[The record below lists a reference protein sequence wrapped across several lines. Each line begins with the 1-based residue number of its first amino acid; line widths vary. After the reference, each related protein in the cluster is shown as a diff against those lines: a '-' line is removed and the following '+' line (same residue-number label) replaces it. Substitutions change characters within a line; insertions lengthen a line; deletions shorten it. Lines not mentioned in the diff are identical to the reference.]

1 MKICIPEVLSIDE
14 RTTTKHLIR
23 RMCSGRQ
30 WLQGNLAAYSKGTLA
45 ASVFEQEGTTVS
57 ILIVPPKA
65 KLIPESFV
73 HVLQAVFDPTKS
85 ESDLSDAVW
94 LRHPSLDAESKKDR
108 KELIQGIQDSWIG
121 GFSYTKEDVPRN
133 ISGLRGPQ
141 IGALHAIHAHWSVS
155 REVAT
160 IVLPTG
166 VGKTETMLSILLT
179 APCERLL
186 VVVPTDALRTQ
197 IADKFV
203 SLGIL
208 KNEGLSI
215 LKTSVERPLVCS
227 LQHIPTSVSEVD
239 DLLPKAQVFV
249 TTSAIAGQCSK
260 EVRDRLAEKVPY
272 LFIDEAH
279 HAEAPTWKTFKGGFS
294 ASRVVQFTA
303 TPFREDDKPLDGRIV
318 FKYSLKQAQLDGYFK
333 PIHFDP
339 VTDFDQ
345 SAGDRKIAEKAVACL
360 RRDFAKGHVVM
371 ARVATV
377 ARAKEVYALYEQYPE
392 FNPVQ
397 LHTGLTLKQ
406 QSEGRKTILAGESRI
421 VVCVDMLGEGFD
433 LPELKIAAFHDIRK
447 SLAVTLQ
454 LAGRFTRTRP
464 DLGEATFIAN
474 DADVN
479 VRDELRKLYSKD
491 PDWNVLLPDMAE
503 KITGEQAS
511 LQELVRGFTA
521 FPEEIAL
528 NVVRPATS
536 AVVYRTTCS
545 EWHPED
551 FRKGIP
557 GADSCEQLHHAINAE
572 LNLLVIVAVRRVG
585 LKWTDADNLFGWEWE
600 LYVVVWSQDQNLLY
614 INGSTNAGDYKALAH
629 AVTRD
634 KATHVKGQ
642 NIFRVFNG
650 IKRLRFHNAGV
661 SEHIGRNVRYTG
673 RMGSDVEPVMTQIQ
687 KGKAQKS
694 VLDGSGYEGGAMS
707 TMGASRKGRVW
718 SHQRANLEQ
727 FIVWCKKVGSKLID
741 STIDADEVLK
751 GTLSSVSISQRPAK
765 MPINI
770 DWPETIYTEPERD
783 WVIGWGA
790 KEYSL
795 SELSIN
801 LVLPSSTTPLRFA
814 ISSESTGVEL
824 ELEIF
829 VDSVGDPNY
838 RFLLRGDE
846 PVSIKHGAAAQP
858 RAIVDFFERDPPTIW
873 FADGSSLEGNEYIEL
888 KTSQPPYDA
897 RQIVIWDWTGTDL
910 SRESQGLQRLA
921 TSIQARTIR
930 ELLKSDDDVIVDDD
944 SSGEAADIVCVK
956 IVGGIDAPAGL
967 DVRFFHCKYS
977 HGAQPG
983 ARVADLYEVCG
994 QAQKSIWWA
1003 STPEKKTDLFTHL
1016 MRRESA
1022 RIAKGDASRIERGS
1036 LDLLKKIREISRIYP
1051 VTFSIS
1057 IVQPGIS
1064 AGGVSNDQLQLLG
1077 VTENHLWEMFQIK
1090 FDVIASA

>member
-1 MKICIPEVLSIDE
+1 MKIRIPEVLSIDE

-23 RMCSGRQ
+23 RMVSGRL
-30 WLQGNLAAYSKGTLA
+30 WLRGNVAAYSKGTLT
-45 ASVFEQEGTTVS
+45 ASVFEEEATALR
-57 ILIVPPKA
+57 ILIVPSKS
-65 KLIPESFV
+65 KQIPETFT
-73 HVLQAVFDPTKS
+73 HVLQAAFDPAK
-85 ESDLSDAVW
+85 EENELSDSVW
-94 LRHPSLDAESKKDR
+94 LRHPLLGGEIAKNRKD
-108 KELIQGIQDSWIG
+108 LIKSIQETWIG
-121 GFSYTKEDVPRN
+121 AFSYVQEDVSRN
-133 ISGLRGPQ
+133 ISGLRAPQ

-166 VGKTETMLSILLT
+166 VGKTETMVSILLT
-179 APCERLL
+179 APCDRLL

-197 IADKFV
+197 IADKFL

-208 KNEGLSI
+208 KSDGLNV
-215 LKTSVERPLVCS
+215 LKPGVERPVVCS
-227 LQHIPTSVSEVD
+227 LQHIPTTVAEVD
-239 DLLPKAQVFV
+239 DLLTKAQVFV
-249 TTSAIAGQCSK
+249 TTSAIAGQCSP
-260 EVRDRLAEKVPY
+260 EVRSRMAEGVPY

-279 HAEAPTWKTFKGGFS
+279 HAEAPTWKAFKGAFAS
-294 ASRVVQFTA
+294 SRVVQFTA
-303 TPFREDDKPLDGRIV
+303 TSFREDDRPLDGRMI
-318 FKYSLKQAQLDGYFK
+318 FRYSLKQAQIDGYFK
-333 PIHFDP
+333 PIHFEP
-339 VTDFDQ
+339 ITDFDQ
-345 SAGDRKIAEKAVACL
+345 ASGDKKIAEKAVACL
-360 RRDFAKGHVVM
+360 KRDLAKGHVVM

-377 ARAKEVYALYEQYPE
+377 ARAKEVYVFYEQYPE
-392 FNPVQ
+392 FKPVQ

-406 QSEGRKTILAGESRI
+406 QAEGRRMILSGESRI

-545 EWHPED
+545 EWHPEE
-551 FRKGIP
+551 FKSGIP
-557 GADSCEQLHHAINAE
+557 GAAACEQLHHATNAE

-600 LYVVVWSQDQNLLY
+600 LYVVVWSPEQSLLY
-614 INGSTNAGDYKALAH
+614 INGSTNAGDYKALAQ
-629 AVTRD
+629 AVTRN
-634 KATHVKGQ
+634 KATHIKGQ
-642 NIFRVFNG
+642 NIFRAFDG
-650 IKRLRFHNAGV
+650 IKRMRFHNAGV

-727 FIVWCKKVGSKLID
+727 FIVWCKKVGTKLVN
-741 STIDADEVLK
+741 STINPDEVLK
-751 GTLSSVSISQRPAK
+751 GTLSPVSISQRPTK

-783 WVIGWGA
+783 WVIGWGG
-790 KEYSL
+790 KECSL
-795 SELSIN
+795 SEISIN
-801 LVLPSSTTPLRFA
+801 LVAPSSTTPLRFA
-814 ISSESTGVEL
+814 VSDGSTAVEF

-829 VDSVGDPNY
+829 VDESGDPNY

-846 PVSIKHGAAAQP
+846 NVTIKHGAGAQS
-858 RAIVDFFERDPPTIW
+858 RSLTDFFERDPPTIW

-888 KTSQPPYDA
+888 KTNHPPFDSHRIA
-897 RQIVIWDWTGTDL
+897 VWDWTGTDL
-910 SRESQGLQRLA
+910 SKESQGLLKLA
-921 TSIQARTIR
+921 TSVQARAIK
-930 ELLKSDDDVIVDDD
+930 ELLKDDFDVIVDDD
-944 SSGEAADIVCVK
+944 SSGEAADIVCIK
-956 IVGGIDAPAGL
+956 IVGGIDAPTGL
-967 DVRFFHCKYS
+967 EVRFLHCKYS

-1003 STPEKKTDLFTHL
+1003 STPQKKTDLFTHL

-1022 RIAKGDASRIERGS
+1022 RIAKGNASRIERGS
-1036 LDLLKKIREISRIYP
+1036 LDLLKKIREVSRIYP
-1051 VTFSIS
+1051 VVFSIA

-1064 AGGVSNDQLQLLG
+1064 AGGASHDQLQLLS